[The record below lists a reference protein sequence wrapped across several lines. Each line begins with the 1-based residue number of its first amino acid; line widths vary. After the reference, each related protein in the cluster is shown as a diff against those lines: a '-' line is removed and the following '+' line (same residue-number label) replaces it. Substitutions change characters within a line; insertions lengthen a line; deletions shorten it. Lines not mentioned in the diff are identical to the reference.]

1 MTTHSGVLAWRIPGM
16 GEPGG
21 LPSMGS
27 HRVRHDWG
35 DLAAAAARVSA
46 YQVTLVVK
54 NMPAN
59 AGDIEMWVP
68 SLSWEDPLE
77 EDREPASAFLP
88 GELHGHSPWGHKES
102 EMTERLTLSLSFG
115 GTKIPYTM
123 EQLDGRAT
131 TTESKCHSY
140 TPCTERKDPIWWMK
154 ILCAATRTQ
163 SSQIKKWKKKKQ
175 KPTIAQPCGAVGAGF
190 CPAHL
195 RYIQWYFG
203 AMLQILN
210 PPASWKKLT
219 VHYPWTHRP
228 QTSWNQKVDDAD
240 SQWPHT
246 NPSEECLL
254 AHHVLL
260 FEQL

>member
-1 MTTHSGVLAWRIPGM
+1 MATHSSVLAWRIPGKM
-16 GEPGG
+16 EPGG

-27 HRVRHDWG
+27 HRVRHDWS
-35 DLAAAAARVSA
+35 DLAAAAAVHVSA
-46 YQVTLVVK
+46 SQVALVVK

-88 GELHGHSPWGHKES
+88 GEFHGHSPWGHKES
-102 EMTERLTLSLSFG
+102 EMTERLTLSLSFR
-115 GTKIPYTM
+115 GTKIPYAM

-163 SSQIKKWKKKKQ
+163 SSQIKKWKEKK
-175 KPTIAQPCGAVGAGF
+175 
-190 CPAHL
+190 
-195 RYIQWYFG
+195 
-203 AMLQILN
+203 N
-210 PPASWKKLT
+210 P
-219 VHYPWTHRP
+219 
-228 QTSWNQKVDDAD
+228 Q
-240 SQWPHT
+240 
-246 NPSEECLL
+246 
-254 AHHVLL
+254 
-260 FEQL
+260 